1 MQKKSASVSHTLP
14 RSLQTSLGIPFPWFQ
29 QIHSASLIEN
39 RCIVLQLKGK
49 NHALLGLKEQGKYL
63 CDALPGVKQ
72 EQPNDQIHNF
82 LLKCVKLCHMYFIW
96 WLSAPDVQ
104 GLSR

>member
-1 MQKKSASVSHTLP
+1 MHCFK
-14 RSLQTSLGIPFPWFQ
+14 I
-29 QIHSASLIEN
+29 
-39 RCIVLQLKGK
+39 KGE

-82 LLKCVKLCHMYFIW
+82 LLKCVKLCHMYFVW
-96 WLSAPDVQ
+96 WLSVPGHPRSEQMKGVLQEDCLHRILS
-104 GLSR
+104 GLDRSDP